1 MSNTAFKTYDQVGI
15 KEDISDVISNIS
27 PTNTPF
33 QTMVKTENIHNTLFQ
48 WQEDSLA
55 AVAVNQAVEGADAV
69 DSTMNPTTMRSN
81 YTQILTKTVRVSNT
95 ADTVSTY
102 GRAKETAYQLGKKS
116 AELKRELE
124 YHLVGHAQDA
134 AVGNETTPRVFGNV
148 WGHGASGAKIIDASS
163 TVDHTASPVAL
174 SENDVLTANQDLY
187 QNGGE
192 AKIMMIK
199 PADSLIVAG
208 FTAAAGR
215 YRTFDG
221 SVDKTVVNVVDLYVS
236 PFGEQKV
243 VINRFMKADS
253 ALLFDPT
260 YWKLAVLRPWTR
272 IPLAV
277 TGDAHREEI
286 VGEFS
291 LKHLNFKASGAIIGL
306 TGTNPTVP
314 NS

>member
-1 MSNTAFKTYDQVGI
+1 MSTTEFHTYDQVGI

-33 QTMVKTENIHNTLFQ
+33 QTLVKTEKVHNTLFQ

-55 AVAVNQAVEGADAV
+55 AVQANQAVEGADA
-69 DSTMNPTTMRSN
+69 SFSAMTPTTMLSN
-81 YTQILTKTVRVSNT
+81 YTQIFTKAVQVTNT

-116 AELKRELE
+116 AEAKRDLE
-124 YHLVGHAQDA
+124 YALVGIAQNA
-134 AVGNETTPRVFGNV
+134 AVGNTTTARAFGNAL
-148 WGHGASGAKIIDASS
+148 GNGASGVPMISATNTI
-163 TVDHTASPVAL
+163 DHTATPVAL
-174 SENDVLTANQDLY
+174 SENDVLSANQALY
-187 QNGGE
+187 QGGGE
-192 AKIMMIK
+192 AKILMIK

-221 SVDKTVVNVVDLYVS
+221 SAAKTVVNVVDLYVS

-243 VINRFMKADS
+243 VINRFMNAAS
-253 ALLFDPT
+253 ALLFAPE

-277 TGDAHREEI
+277 TGDSHKEQI

-291 LKHLNFKASGAIIGL
+291 LKHLNQGASSLIKGL
-306 TGTNPTVP
+306 TGSNPTIGQ
-314 NS
+314 

>member
-1 MSNTAFKTYDQVGI
+1 MSATAFKTYDQVGI

-33 QTMVKTENIHNTLFQ
+33 QTMVKTESVHNTLFQ

-55 AVAVNQAVEGADAV
+55 AVGANAAVEGADAS
-69 DSTMNPTTMRSN
+69 DSTLNATTMLSN
-81 YTQILTKTVRVSNT
+81 YTQILTKTVRVSNS

-102 GRAKETAYQLGKKS
+102 GRAKETAYQMGKKS
-116 AELKRELE
+116 AELKREFE
-124 YHLVGHAQDA
+124 YALVGVAQNA
-134 AVGNETTPRVFGNV
+134 AVGNETTARKFGNV
-148 WGHGASGAKIIDASS
+148 FGTGASGASMID
-163 TVDHTASPVAL
+163 TGNVIDHTATPVAL
-174 SENDVLTANQDLY
+174 SENDVLTANQKLY
-187 QNGGE
+187 EGGGE

-221 SVDKTVVNVVDLYVS
+221 SADKTVVNVVDLYVS

-243 VINRFMKADS
+243 VINRFLKADS
-253 ALLFDPT
+253 ALLFDPQ
-260 YWKLAVLRPWTR
+260 YWKIAVLRPWTR

-277 TGDAHREEI
+277 TGDAHRNQI

-291 LKHLNFKASGAIIGL
+291 LKHLNQKASAAIKGL
-306 TGTNPTVP
+306 TGSNVTIGQ
-314 NS
+314 